1 MNTLA
6 IPTGALCVALATFC
20 IAAPASAESCTKSRD
35 YILEG
40 LSGQLT
46 RPARIYKDLFRT
58 CMEALT
64 FSNVKDAY
72 VMKDGAV
79 AIEPLRNTVSATAP
93 TLAQFC
99 QRFPNSTARFLTP
112 NEQRRPH
119 TAGLIVMMSS
129 GTATSCKE
137 LRGGT

>member
-1 MNTLA
+1 MKSLA
-6 IPTGALCVALATFC
+6 IPIGALCVALDTLCA
-20 IAAPASAESCTKSRD
+20 AAPASAESCTKSRD

-46 RPARIYKDLFRT
+46 RPARTYKELFQT

-99 QRFPNSTARFLTP
+99 QRFPNSTARFLTRD
-112 NEQRRPH
+112 EQRRPH
-119 TAGLIVMMSS
+119 TVGLIVVMSS
-129 GTATSCKE
+129 SAAASCKE